1 MKEIKNV
8 LIVTREYKASRTPK
22 VGGTG
27 VFYRNLCTELV
38 KRGISVHVFLIS
50 KYVFDIEED
59 GVKIHS
65 IKDIFKA
72 NPLLELIRSFTGK
85 LKILEQIHFKT
96 YLSEKKN
103 ISDQINA
110 WIRKNSLDFDIA
122 ETHDFDG
129 LALSIPKKIPYVI
142 RCHGSWSVLEKYFG
156 YKKVHKG
163 RVFCEKEAFKS
174 SENIITIS
182 RYNETINKTLFGIKD
197 PKLIYNGI
205 DETFYKPAENIEI
218 IPKSVFFLGNVSF
231 EKGAET
237 LINSFIKLKKNHPEA
252 SLHFIGKP
260 NHYPAYIIENIPDM
274 ETRNSVHFYGNK
286 PSAEIVELIS
296 QAEVVCF
303 PSKGENFSL
312 SLLEVM
318 AMQKPVVCSAIDS
331 FKEIIEE
338 PVNGLIAEEGNFHEK
353 ISLIFEDDELRERIS
368 VNARKLIESKFG
380 IDMMVNETISYYTE
394 IIEKHDL

>member
-8 LIVTREYKASRTPK
+8 LIVTREYKSSRTPK

-27 VFYRNLCTELV
+27 VFYKNLCAELV

-50 KYVFDIEED
+50 KYAFDIEEE

-65 IKDIFKA
+65 VKDIFKA
-72 NPLLELIRSFTGK
+72 NPILELVRSFTGK
-85 LKILEQIHFKT
+85 IKALEQIHFKT
-96 YLSEKKN
+96 YLSEKKIIADK
-103 ISDQINA
+103 IST
-110 WIRKNSLDFDIA
+110 WIKKNNLHFDIA

-129 LALSIPKKIPYVI
+129 LALSIPEELPYVI

-163 RVFCEKEAFKS
+163 RIFCEKAAFKKS
-174 SENIITIS
+174 KNIITIS
-182 RYNETINKTLFGIKD
+182 KYNETINKSLFGIKN

-205 DETFYKPAENIEI
+205 DEKFYKPQENVEI

-237 LINSFIKLKKNHPEA
+237 LISAFVELKKNHPEA
-252 SLHFIGKP
+252 SLHFIGNP
-260 NHYPAYIIENIPDM
+260 NHYPTYIKENIHDP
-274 ETRNSVHFYGNK
+274 EIQKSVHFYGNK
-286 PSAEIVELIS
+286 PGTEIVQLIS
-296 QAEVVCF
+296 NAEVACF

-318 AMQKPVVCSAIDS
+318 AMQKPIVCSSIDS
-331 FKEIIEE
+331 FKEIIQES
-338 PVNGLIAEEGNFHEK
+338 VNGLVAEEDTFHEK
-353 ISLIFEDDELRERIS
+353 ISLIFEDDDLRNRIS
-368 VNARKLIESKFG
+368 LNARKLIESKFG
-380 IDMMVNETISYYTE
+380 IDIMVDETIRYYQE
-394 IIEKHDL
+394 II

>member
-8 LIVTREYKASRTPK
+8 LIVTREYKSSRTPK
-22 VGGTG
+22 MGGTG
-27 VFYRNLCTELV
+27 VFYKNLCTELV

-50 KYVFDIEED
+50 KYIFDIEED

-72 NPLLELIRSFTGK
+72 NPLLEFVRSFTGK

-96 YLSEKKN
+96 YLYEKKG

-110 WIRKNSLDFDIA
+110 WIKKNSLHFDIA

-129 LALSIPKKIPYVI
+129 LALSIPKEIPCVI

-163 RVFCEKEAFKS
+163 RIFCEKEAFKGQ
-174 SENIITIS
+174 ENIITIS
-182 RYNETINKTLFGIKD
+182 RYNEKINKTLFGIKD

-205 DETFYKPAENIEI
+205 DETFYKPAENVEI

-252 SLHFIGKP
+252 SLHFIGNS
-260 NHYPAYIIENIPDM
+260 NHYPTYITENIQDM
-274 ETRNSVHFYGNK
+274 ETRNSIHFYGNK
-286 PSAEIVELIS
+286 SGTEIVELIGK
-296 QAEVVCF
+296 AEVVCF

-318 AMQKPVVCSAIDS
+318 AMQKPIICSAIDS

-338 PVNGLIAEEGNFHEK
+338 PINGLIAEEGNFHEK
-353 ISLIFEDDELRERIS
+353 ISLIFEDADLRNRLS
-368 VNARKLIESKFG
+368 VNARKLVELKFS
-380 IDMMVNETISYYTE
+380 IDKMVDETVHYYQE
-394 IIEKHDL
+394 II

>member
-8 LIVTREYKASRTPK
+8 LIVTREYQSSRTPK

-27 VFYRNLCTELV
+27 VFYKNLCAELV

-50 KYVFDIEED
+50 KHAFDVEEN
-59 GVKIHS
+59 GIKIHS
-65 IKDIFKA
+65 VKDIFKA
-72 NPLLELIRSFTGK
+72 NPLLELLRSATGK
-85 LKILEQIHFKT
+85 VKALEKIHFKT
-96 YLSEKKN
+96 YLSEKKI
-103 ISDQINA
+103 ISDKINT
-110 WIRKNSLDFDIA
+110 WIRKNNLHFDIA

-129 LALSIPKKIPYVI
+129 LALSIPKEIPYVI

-163 RVFCEKEAFKS
+163 RIFCEKEAFKS
-174 SENIITIS
+174 SKNIIVIS
-182 RYNETINKTLFGIKD
+182 KYNEAINKSLFGIKN

-205 DETFYKPAENIEI
+205 DEKFYKPSEKAEVIHQ
-218 IPKSVFFLGNVSF
+218 SVFYLGNVSY

-237 LINSFIKLKKNHPEA
+237 LINAFIKLRKKYPAA

-260 NHYPAYIIENIPDM
+260 NHYPDYIAENIQDP
-274 ETRNSVHFYGNK
+274 ETRNSIHFYGNK
-286 PSAEIVELIS
+286 PGAEIVELIGK
-296 QAEVVCF
+296 AEVVCF

-318 AMQKPVVCSAIDS
+318 AIQKPVVCSAIDS

-338 PVNGLIAEEGNFHEK
+338 PVNGLIAGEDHFHEK
-353 ISLIFEDDELRERIS
+353 ISLIFEDDELRNRIS

-380 IDMMVNETISYYTE
+380 IDKMADETLDYYNG
-394 IIEKHDL
+394 II

>member
-8 LIVTREYKASRTPK
+8 LIVTREYQSSRTPK

-27 VFYRNLCTELV
+27 VFYKNLCAELV

-50 KYVFDIEED
+50 KHAFDIEEN
-59 GVKIHS
+59 GIKIHS
-65 IKDIFKA
+65 VKDIFKA
-72 NPLLELIRSFTGK
+72 NPLLELLRSATGK
-85 LKILEQIHFKT
+85 VKALEKIHFKT
-96 YLSEKKN
+96 YLSEKKI
-103 ISDQINA
+103 ISDKISA
-110 WIRKNSLDFDIA
+110 WIRKNNLHFDIA
-122 ETHDFDG
+122 ETHDFAG
-129 LALSIPKKIPYVI
+129 LALSIPKEIPYVI

-163 RVFCEKEAFKS
+163 RIFCEKEAFKS
-174 SENIITIS
+174 SKNVIVIS
-182 RYNETINKTLFGIKD
+182 KYNESINESLFGIKN

-205 DETFYKPAENIEI
+205 DEKFYKPSGNTEVIRQ
-218 IPKSVFFLGNVSF
+218 SVFYLGNVSY

-237 LINSFIKLKKNHPEA
+237 LINAFIELKKIYPAA

-260 NHYPAYIIENIPDM
+260 NHYPDYIAENIQDP
-274 ETRNSVHFYGNK
+274 ETRDSIHFYGNK
-286 PSAEIVELIS
+286 LGVEIVELIGK
-296 QAEVVCF
+296 AEVVCF

-338 PVNGLIAEEGNFHEK
+338 PVNGLIAGEDHFPEK
-353 ISLIFEDDELRERIS
+353 ISLTFEDDELRNRIS
-368 VNARKLIESKFG
+368 LNARKLIESKFG
-380 IDMMVNETISYYTE
+380 IDKMVDETLNYYNG
-394 IIEKHDL
+394 IL

>member
-8 LIVTREYKASRTPK
+8 LIVTREYKSFRTPE

-27 VFYRNLCTELV
+27 VFYKNLCTELV
-38 KRGISVHVFLIS
+38 KRGISVYVFLIS

-59 GVKIHS
+59 GVNIHS
-65 IKDIFKA
+65 IKDVFKA
-72 NPLLELIRSFTGK
+72 NPLLELLRSFTGK
-85 LKILEQIHFKT
+85 VKALEQFHFKT

-103 ISDQINA
+103 ISNQINS
-110 WIRKNSLDFDIA
+110 WIRKNSLHFDIA

-129 LALSIPKKIPYVI
+129 LALAIPKEIPYVI

-182 RYNETINKTLFGIKD
+182 QYNETINKALFGIKD

-205 DETFYKPAENIEI
+205 DEKFYKPVKNAEI
-218 IPKSVFFLGNVSF
+218 IPQSVFFLGNISF

-237 LINSFIKLKKNHPEA
+237 LISSFVKLKKKYPGA

-260 NHYPAYIIENIPDM
+260 NHYPAYITENIPDT

-286 PSAEIVELIS
+286 PATEIVEMIS
-296 QAEVVCF
+296 KAEVVCF

-318 AMQKPVVCSAIDS
+318 AIQKPVICSAIDS

-338 PVNGLIAEEGNFHEK
+338 PVNGLIAGEEDFHEK
-353 ISLIFEDDELRERIS
+353 ISLIFEDDDLRNRVS

-380 IDMMVNETISYYTE
+380 IDKMVDETISYYKE
-394 IIEKHDL
+394 II